1 MALCATQHRRKND
14 MAQKPTNLG
23 RRGFL
28 VGAGA
33 LGAGA
38 VLAGCTSNSDD
49 KSDAAAT
56 TAAPTVAGNDNDTA
70 GKAIT
75 IGFSAPQADHGWIGA
90 ITANAKSTAGSY
102 KDVTLEAVE
111 GTNDVN
117 QQISQVETLI
127 SKKVDIIVILPFD
140 GKALTETGIKSMR
153 AGIPV
158 VNLDRVFDSPQAA
171 RAWIGG
177 DNYGMGAAAGRY
189 VAEQMKAKGI
199 KNPVIAEIQGIA
211 NLPLTQDRSKGFADS
226 LKAAGFKVSNQ
237 VSAEFTVESGQ
248 QVTANLLQA
257 AHKIDA
263 IWNHDD
269 DQGLGVIAAIDEAN
283 RKEFIMVGG
292 AGSKNVM
299 DAIKADNTVLK
310 ATVTYPPSMASSAIK
325 LARLIAHG
333 KGMSDLVELDVPASI
348 TLASAIVT
356 KANVD
361 QYLPLAFKS

>member
-1 MALCATQHRRKND
+1 
-14 MAQKPTNLG
+14 MAQSPTNLG

-33 LGAGA
+33 LGAGVA
-38 VLAGCTSNSDD
+38 LAGCTSNND

-56 TAAPTVAGNDNDTA
+56 KPANVGAAGTDNDKP

-75 IGFSAPQADHGWIGA
+75 IGFSAPEADHGWIGA
-90 ITANAKSTAGSY
+90 ITANAKSTAGRYS
-102 KDVTLEAVE
+102 DVTLEAVE

-189 VAEQMKAKGI
+189 IAEQMKAKNI
-199 KNPVIAEIQGIA
+199 SDPVIAEIQGIA
-211 NLPLTQDRSKGFADS
+211 NLPLTQDRSRGFADS
-226 LKAAGFKVSNQ
+226 LKAAGFKVSNK
-237 VSAEFTVESGQ
+237 VAAAFTVESGQ
-248 QVTANLLQA
+248 SVTANLLQA

-269 DQGLGVIAAIDEAN
+269 DQGVGVLAAIDEAK
-283 RKEFIMVGG
+283 RDEFIMVGG
-292 AGSKNVM
+292 AGSSNVM
-299 DAIKADNTVLK
+299 EAIKADNTVLK
-310 ATVTYPPSMASSAIK
+310 CTVTYPPSMASSAIK

-333 KGMSDLVELDVPASI
+333 KGMSDLVEPDVPVSI
-348 TLASAIVT
+348 TLASATVT
-356 KANVD
+356 KENVD
-361 QYLPLAFKS
+361 QYLALAFKS

>member
-1 MALCATQHRRKND
+1 
-14 MAQKPTNLG
+14 MAQTPTALG

-38 VLAGCTSNSDD
+38 VLTACTSNSSDD
-49 KSDAAAT
+49 AT
-56 TAAPTVAGNDNDTA
+56 PTASSGNVKAGGTDNDA
-70 GKAIT
+70 KGKAIT
-75 IGFSAPQADHGWIGA
+75 IGFSAPQSDHGWIGA
-90 ITANAKSTAGSY
+90 ITANAKSQAGQY
-102 KDVTLEAVE
+102 EDVTLDAVE

-140 GKALTETGIKSMR
+140 GKALTETGIKAME

-171 RAWIGG
+171 RSWIGG

-189 VAEQMKAKGI
+189 VAEQMKAKGVS
-199 KNPVIAEIQGIA
+199 NPVIAEVQGIA
-211 NLPLTQDRSKGFADS
+211 ALPLTQDRSQGFADS

-257 AHKIDA
+257 APKIDA
-263 IWNHDD
+263 LWNHDD
-269 DQGLGVIAAIDEAN
+269 DQGVGVLAAIDEAG
-283 RKEFIMVGG
+283 RDEFIMVGG

-299 DAIKADNTVLK
+299 DAIKADDTVLK

-325 LARLIAHG
+325 LARLIAQG
-333 KGMSDLVELDVPASI
+333 KGMSDLVEVDVPNSI

-356 KANVD
+356 KENVD
-361 QYLPLAFKS
+361 QYLPTAFQS

>member
-1 MALCATQHRRKND
+1 
-14 MAQKPTNLG
+14 MAQTIPVPGGPALG

-28 VGAGA
+28 FGAGA

-38 VLAGCTSNSDD
+38 LLAGCTSNSNDD
-49 KSDAAAT
+49 EPSTNAAN
-56 TAAPTVAGNDNDTA
+56 VKAGGGDNDKA

-90 ITANAKSTAGSY
+90 ITANAKSQAGEY
-102 KDVTLEAVE
+102 EDVTLEAVE

-127 SKKVDIIVILPFD
+127 SKGVDIIVMLPFD
-140 GKALTETGIKSMR
+140 GKALTETGIKAMR

-171 RAWIGG
+171 RTWIGG
-177 DNYGMGAAAGRY
+177 DNYGMGAQAGRY
-189 VAEQMKAKGI
+189 IAEQMKAKGVA
-199 KNPVIAEIQGIA
+199 NPVIAEIQGIA
-211 NLPLTQDRSKGFADS
+211 NLPLTQERSQGFADS

-257 AHKIDA
+257 APKIDA

-269 DQGLGVIAAIDEAN
+269 DQGVGVLAAIDEAG
-283 RKEFIMVGG
+283 RDEFFMVGG

-299 DAIKADNTVLK
+299 DAIKADDSVLQ

-325 LARLIAHG
+325 LARLIAQG
-333 KGMSDLVELDVPASI
+333 KGMSDLVEPDVPASI

-356 KANVD
+356 KENVD
-361 QYLPLAFKS
+361 QYLPLAFES

>member
-1 MALCATQHRRKND
+1 
-14 MAQKPTNLG
+14 MAQTPTALG

-38 VLAGCTSNSDD
+38 VLTACTSNS
-49 KSDAAAT
+49 SDAADK
-56 TAAPTVAGNDNDTA
+56 TAATGNVKAAGTDNDKP

-90 ITANAKSTAGSY
+90 ITSNAKSQAAQY
-102 KDVTLEAVE
+102 EDVTLDAVE

-127 SKKVDIIVILPFD
+127 SKGVDIIVMLPFD
-140 GKALTETGIKSMR
+140 GKALTETGIKAME

-171 RAWIGG
+171 RSWIGG
-177 DNYGMGAAAGRY
+177 DNYGMGAAAGKY
-189 VAEQMKAKGI
+189 VAEQMKAKNI
-199 KNPVIAEIQGIA
+199 SNPVIAEVQGIA
-211 NLPLTQDRSKGFADS
+211 SLPLTQDRSQGFADS

-257 AHKIDA
+257 AKHIDA
-263 IWNHDD
+263 LWNHDD
-269 DQGLGVIAAIDEAN
+269 DQGVGVMAAIDEAG
-283 RKEFIMVGG
+283 RDEFIMVGG

-299 DAIKADNTVLK
+299 DMIKADNTVIK
-310 ATVTYPPSMASSAIK
+310 ATVTYPPSMSSSAIK
-325 LARLIAHG
+325 LARLIAQG
-333 KGMSDLVELDVPASI
+333 KGMSDLVEPDVPNSI
-348 TLASAIVT
+348 TLSSATVT
-356 KANVD
+356 KENVD
-361 QYLPLAFKS
+361 AYLPTAFES